1 MEEDNK
7 TNTGEEE
14 EVLGST
20 LTMEKVAAA
29 KQFIE
34 NHYKNQMK
42 SIKERKQRYV
52 WILIYINDLSLVLVA
67 FATFSF
73 DLEMQCSICELVSSN
88 CELTS
93 RFARSSGCFWYFSYF
108 LGYILCVFL
117 GFETQFDC

>member
-1 MEEDNK
+1 MERERGERTKMEEDNK

-52 WILIYINDLSLVLVA
+52 WILIYI
-67 FATFSF
+67 
-73 DLEMQCSICELVSSN
+73 
-88 CELTS
+88 
-93 RFARSSGCFWYFSYF
+93 
-108 LGYILCVFL
+108 
-117 GFETQFDC
+117 